1 MIRHSCFKSMAML
14 LFIFIAAC
22 SREVNNPIPAPTSQ
36 PTSIAKPSPT
46 VIPTSTAATI
56 NINAKDQPVNCR
68 FGPGV
73 VFEVVGGLRT
83 RQSAQAVGRTSD
95 NAWLYIRDPGNP
107 GGHCWVAA
115 SAVEINGK
123 VDSLSVVNA
132 PVVTVT
138 RLEVGAEP
146 PRIVVSCSAFP
157 QVFSFT
163 ADITTNGPTVVT
175 WRWEVSTGDVAPE
188 QTLIFESAG
197 TKTVREFY
205 RVNGPNDYKV
215 RIHVFSP
222 NDTFAEANFFAVCT
236 P

>member
-1 MIRHSCFKSMAML
+1 MVQYSCFTRIIFASFIL
-14 LFIFIAAC
+14 LTAC
-22 SREVNNPIPAPTSQ
+22 RRQIDDSTSTPTIQ
-36 PTSIAKPSPT
+36 PTVTAKPSPT
-46 VIPTSTAATI
+46 VIPTATTTTI
-56 NINAKDQPVNCR
+56 NINAKEQPVNCR

-123 VDSLSVVNA
+123 ADSLSVVNA